1 VEYLP
6 SEQSDGECDAVPID
20 LNAYRD
26 RIGYDGPLEPTA
38 DVLAALHFA
47 HATHIPFEN
56 LDVLLRRPIRLDIAS
71 LWAKLVTG
79 GRGGYC
85 FEQNAVFAAVL
96 EAAGFRVRRLAARVR
111 FGATGIRPRS
121 HMALL
126 VEVEGDLWL
135 ADVGFGG
142 DGLLHPL
149 PFRPGEAVE
158 QFAWKYRL
166 VAENPNYVVQ
176 SWRPDG
182 WLDLYSFG
190 LEEHYP
196 IDYEV
201 ANYFTST
208 YPDGYFLRFLLAQLP
223 GPERRIAVINRKL
236 VERTSSGVTET
247 PIDGDEALLATLAG
261 RFGLVFPSG
270 TRFPFDES
278 L

>member
-1 VEYLP
+1 MAIGGGLAQVEEL
-6 SEQSDGECDAVPID
+6 ELKMD
-20 LNAYRD
+20 LNAYRA
-26 RIGYDGPLEPTA
+26 RVGYDGPLEPTA
-38 DVLAALHFA
+38 EVLHALHFA

-56 LDVLLRRPIRLDIAS
+56 VDVLLRQPIRLDTDS

-85 FEQNAVFAAVL
+85 FEQNSVFVAVL

-111 FGATGIRPRS
+111 FGATEVRPRL

-126 VEVEGDLWL
+126 VEAEGELWL

-142 DGLLHPL
+142 DGLLYPL
-149 PFRPGEAVE
+149 PFRPGETRE

-166 VAENPNYVVQ
+166 ASEGPNYVVQ
-176 SWRPDG
+176 SWRPEG
-182 WLDLYSFG
+182 WIDLYSFG

-208 YPDGYFLRFLLAQLP
+208 YPGGYFLRFLLAQLP
-223 GPERRIAVINRKL
+223 GPERRIAVVNRKF
-236 VERTSSGVTET
+236 VERIPEGITET
-247 PIDGDEALLATLAG
+247 PIEGDEALLEVLAD
-261 RFGLVFPSG
+261 RFGLVFPRG